1 MSFLKVHLSASMLVA
16 SVCLSTGA
24 LCVTTN
30 TASADVLTV
39 SLAPRSEKDT
49 TLLSSAI
56 GLYALHR
63 DLRMGADVRQ
73 VGTANAALLHQSG
86 QGQGQRA
93 IIRQRGTGHSAR
105 LSQSGQPNAQVIL
118 QFGRGAEADI
128 VQNGG
133 QSGILVQFRR

>member
-86 QGQGQRA
+86 QGQRA